1 MDELILK
8 YYKLNLLDFNYNFY
22 LLGEFTTLLASFH
35 FVTFLYFPKNVDLSL
50 SNFFRKSISTLKPVF
65 SQILK
70 AITTVSPVRWNLT
83 QSFVGALLLLFGGG
97 GNPLVVIL
105 YQTQPTWG
113 ELQDQILQ
121 SANMIFLSLFFYF
134 LSSALGGFHC
144 TVLKHILLN

>member
-22 LLGEFTTLLASFH
+22 LLGGSSLLFLASFH

-50 SNFFRKSISTLKPVF
+50 SNFFRKSISRLKPVF

-83 QSFVGALLLLFGGG
+83 QSFVGALLLKLLGG

-105 YQTQPTWG
+105 YRLSQLGANSKTKSFNLQTWYFSPFSFISSHQHWVVFIV
-113 ELQDQILQ
+113 Q
-121 SANMIFLSLFFYF
+121 FLNTF
-134 LSSALGGFHC
+134 C
-144 TVLKHILLN
+144 